1 VEKPHAFAKQLL
13 DPRVEIGSG
22 ASFFYSKLPSSA
34 GGTEPRA
41 VPDLALRV
49 ARPNEENRVVPSS
62 AEPIGGEERLGLLE
76 SGQVIEV
83 AIGAIRME
91 HIAVANLE
99 LRRGKK
105 EEAVAEAIEQLLSPF
120 AEDVLR
126 NRHFR

>member
-1 VEKPHAFAKQLL
+1 VEQPHAFAKQLL

-105 EEAVAEAIEQLLSPF
+105 EETVAEAIEQLLSPL
-120 AEDVLR
+120 AEDFLR